1 MPGPAFC
8 PAGRK
13 RRKHLPNQ
21 AEIIKRTEEKTMD
34 LTKGKVSTALLKFT
48 MPIILMQILNQAY
61 MVADSVIVARFVN
74 ETALSVWSSA
84 NNILLIGYAVLSG
97 FAGASHI
104 VVGRFYGERKYDE
117 VKPTVFT
124 LGMAGMVLGILM
136 TLAYVVFSAMVFRLM
151 QLPEEILAQCTG
163 VSIIYAL
170 SFPLTGIQGAA
181 GAVINGSGN
190 SKTQTVICVST
201 QILNIVL
208 DVILISQFHTGVAG
222 AAWAS
227 DFSMLVSC
235 IWNVVCAYLILR
247 KKTQAKAYFSP
258 ASLRE
263 YLVLAVPTI
272 VQSSVMS
279 IGTMALQVIVN
290 SAGIEYI
297 NGYTVATTIFN
308 LLLLPIVATSV
319 GFETFASQNIG
330 AQEHARVKE
339 GYSFLM
345 KEGLGICAVLTV
357 IDIFF
362 SGAMMSIYSLDVAS
376 DGYAFA
382 KLYLLFMIPNFFLQL
397 FKYSIEAL
405 FKANLKMNLFA
416 FSSILSLACRLVFA
430 FLMQPVI
437 GLQAMAW
444 ALLFGSAVSVAYD
457 IYWKRKLAL

>member
-1 MPGPAFC
+1 
-8 PAGRK
+8 
-13 RRKHLPNQ
+13 
-21 AEIIKRTEEKTMD
+21 MD

-61 MVADSVIVARFVN
+61 MVADSVIVSRFVN
-74 ETALSVWSSA
+74 DTALSVWSSA

-97 FAGASHI
+97 FNGASHI

-124 LGMAGMVLGILM
+124 LGLAGMLLGFFM
-136 TLAYVVFSAMVFRLM
+136 TFIYIAFSKSVFVLM
-151 QLPEEILAQCTG
+151 QLPEEILAQCTR

-190 SKTQTVICVST
+190 SKTQTTICVST

-208 DVILISQFHTGVAG
+208 DVIIIKCFGVGVEG

-235 IWNVVCAYLILR
+235 VWNIACAHLILK
-247 KKTQAKAYFSP
+247 KKTSAKMYFSG
-258 ASLRE
+258 ASLKE

-272 VQSSVMS
+272 IQSSVLS

-290 SAGIEYI
+290 QAGIEYI

-330 AQEHARVKE
+330 AKEDGRVKE
-339 GYSFLM
+339 GYHFLI
-345 KEGLGICAVLTV
+345 KEGVIVCLVLSV

-362 SGAMMSIYSLDVAS
+362 SGTLMAMYSLDVNGS
-376 DGYAFA
+376 GYAFA
-382 KLYLLFMIPNFFLQL
+382 KLYLLFMVPNFFLQL
-397 FKYSIEAL
+397 VKYSIEAL

-416 FSSILSLACRLVFA
+416 ISSVLSLVCRIVFA
-430 FLMQPVI
+430 FAGVSAL
-437 GLQAMAW
+437 GLTAMAW
-444 ALLFGSAVSVAYD
+444 ALLFGSAVSAVFD

>member
-1 MPGPAFC
+1 
-8 PAGRK
+8 
-13 RRKHLPNQ
+13 
-21 AEIIKRTEEKTMD
+21 MD

-104 VVGRFYGERKYDE
+104 VVGRFYGEQKYDE

-124 LGMAGMVLGILM
+124 LGMAGMVLGLFM
-136 TLAYVVFSAMVFRLM
+136 TFAYVIFSATVFRVM
-151 QLPEEILAQCTG
+151 QLPEEILEQCTNI
-163 VSIIYAL
+163 SIIYAL

-190 SKTQTVICVST
+190 SRTQTTICVST

-208 DVILISQFHTGVAG
+208 DVVIISQFHTGVAG

-227 DFSMLVSC
+227 DFSMMVSC

-247 KKTQAKAYFSP
+247 KKTQAKAYFSK
-258 ASLRE
+258 ASLKE
-263 YLVLAVPTI
+263 YLTLAVPTI

-279 IGTMALQVIVN
+279 VGTMALQVIVN

-308 LLLLPIVATSV
+308 LLLLPILATSI
-319 GFETFASQNIG
+319 GYETFASQNIG
-330 AQEHARVKE
+330 AKEVMRVKE
-339 GYSFLM
+339 GYSFLI
-345 KEGLGICAVLTV
+345 KEGLGVCIVLTV
-357 IDIFF
+357 IDLFF
-362 SGAMMSIYSLDVAS
+362 SGTLMSMYSMDVTS

-382 KLYLLFMIPNFFLQL
+382 KLYLLLMIPNFFLQL
-397 FKYSIEAL
+397 YKYSIEAL
-405 FKANLKMNLFA
+405 LKANLKMNLFA
-416 FSSILSLACRLVFA
+416 ISSVIALACRLVFA

-457 IYWKRKLAL
+457 VYWKRKLAL